1 MPFRHQTIGQLL
13 DELARE
19 VPSLPAGGCVLAL
32 LGALAS
38 ALQRFVA
45 SVARHRRNNPDVDKR
60 LKEMISRL
68 ETLQDKCI
76 ELMDQD
82 LAAYQKIIRITHMQE
97 NKVSAQSNRQ
107 KAIQETRIRAAQPP
121 VILMELAAEE
131 RGGSLPEGQGCI
143 KKATVVRNFRQRL
156 LFALTD
162 Q

>member
-1 MPFRHQTIGQLL
+1 
-13 DELARE
+13 
-19 VPSLPAGGCVLAL
+19 
-32 LGALAS
+32 
-38 ALQRFVA
+38 
-45 SVARHRRNNPDVDKR
+45 
-60 LKEMISRL
+60 MISRL

-82 LAAYQKIIRITHMQE
+82 VAAYQKIIRITHMQE
-97 NKVSAQSNRQ
+97 NKASAQSNRQ